1 MMEYIEFKDW
11 DKDDFRYA
19 EERIR
24 VTAVTQLV
32 SAERGFSH
40 ATVQ

>member
-1 MMEYIEFKDW
+1 MTEYIEFKDW

-19 EERIR
+19 EERICAI
-24 VTAVTQLV
+24 VVIQSV
-32 SAERGFSH
+32 SAERGFGY